1 MNFLGLDRN
10 MLRGLGYQLAF
21 TLFAAWLTWP
31 IYGDPYLAVVLAVSV
46 ALGAGGALA
55 LVSRASTWLGRAL
68 YAAAVVVIVGPFVSN
83 PGLFNSGAA
92 FLNSWIDSVSTIVFG
107 WKQLI
112 TIDPPVGTYHGL
124 MMPAF
129 LVFFVANLLAGL
141 VVLSKSKRQWLAIL
155 PFFAMVVFAF
165 AFGQA
170 TIDDQT
176 NLFGFILDVPSSFG
190 SGLIILVASIKY
202 LTPKPGKRPK
212 LDFAGLRNPRALARQ
227 TVQFG
232 SSWALV
238 LAALV
243 VVALVLGINSAS
255 SREVLRS
262 APPAQFKGQDLS
274 PLSLYRQSFTD
285 PKKLN
290 QAILKYSSN
299 DANLERIRLAVMT
312 RFNGQ
317 VFSVEDEAANPLE
330 FRLLPAALVANTD
343 AAKTI
348 NTTITL
354 INRGSV
360 WLPLVD
366 NVSKVEFSGANAQSL
381 GDHFYFNRPTNSGAL
396 LGDNIPQGDV
406 TYKVESFV
414 EGAAVD
420 PASITP
426 APNTVCADA
435 SNADSVIP
443 QSVCDW
449 IDLQD
454 EDLSNA
460 SGLEKLIK
468 TLRARGFLSHSLDL
482 PKGEGTWSSLL
493 DGYTWVTAKAGHSK
507 GRIDQMFLDLI
518 ALQQASKPGVGNAKL
533 VATAGDDEQ
542 FATAA
547 ALVARAA
554 GYDSRVVVGFRTAT
568 TEPNLGVAACQD
580 STCFGKNLTAWV
592 EVSSAGSAWLPIDVT
607 PQYRIQP
614 QAPPKVNGLKQNHSE
629 PGQDNATVVPPAQPD
644 PTSTVCQGK
653 NPEDCV
659 PQPCELGWFTW
670 LICGGGWQVILGD
683 TLLVALIGGLILGPP
698 VAIILGK
705 RRRRRNRENAAT
717 LAERITAAW
726 DEYVDNL
733 IDLGER
739 GLRRLP
745 ANETRPELLV
755 KAARANEALLTSGY
769 AQAMV
774 RFTDFAAFAPEE
786 PNPDYEREVWTFV
799 DTEYAKATAELSRY
813 RKLRV
818 QLSLRSIIYRAS
830 APEANT
836 VNYRRIGA
844 EGSTLSAFLVVAKQ
858 GAIEGYEWAKPR
870 VKKFVDARLPFLNK
884 LVAKAAPSVN
894 KLVTRVKRKGSEGDD
909 VN

>member
-1 MNFLGLDRN
+1 MSWCLVGSEMCIRDS
-10 MLRGLGYQLAF
+10 
-21 TLFAAWLTWP
+21 
-31 IYGDPYLAVVLAVSV
+31 PYLAVVLALSV

-55 LVSRASTWLGRAL
+55 LVSHASTWLSSAL
-68 YAAAVVVIVGPFVSN
+68 YVAAVVVLVGPFVST
-83 PGLFNSGAA
+83 PGLFSSGSA

-176 NLFGFILDVPSSFG
+176 NLFGFVLDVPSSFV

-212 LDFAGLRNPRALARQ
+212 LDFAGLRNARALARQ

-290 QAILKYSSN
+290 QAILKYSSS

-317 VFSVEDEAANPLE
+317 VFSVEDEAAHPLE

-348 NTTITL
+348 NTTVTL
-354 INRGSV
+354 ISRGSV

-396 LGDNIPQGDV
+396 LGDNVPQGDV

-435 SNADSVIP
+435 ANADSVVP

-607 PQYRIQP
+607 PQYKIQP
-614 QAPPKVNGLKQNHSE
+614 KAPPKVNGLKQNQSE
-629 PGQDNATVVPPAQPD
+629 PGQDNATVVPPAQPTPRD
-644 PTSTVCQGK
+644 NGDVTKVCPAAGFWK
-653 NPEDCV
+653 CFEWDIV
-659 PQPCELGWFTW
+659 WS
-670 LICGGGWQVILGD
+670 ILSII
-683 TLLVALIGGLILGPP
+683 LVAGLGVLVVLGPP
-698 VAIILGK
+698 VAVILGK

-733 IDLGER
+733 IDLGEL

-844 EGSTLSAFLVVAKQ
+844 EGSTLSAFVVVAKQ

-894 KLVTRVKRKGSEGDD
+894 KLVTRVKRKGSDGDD